1 MKKSCKK
8 KQNKEKHDVLVV
20 LGYDM
25 TMFVKGS
32 ITTKRQKE
40 IILPVLYVIC
50 EKKISYFNLSLKFLF
65 FIAFSYFLPTKYD
78 MQEKIYSFN
87 MSVWLVL
94 PGETIYEKDITRG
107 CIEQWYI
114 SFQTK
119 LILTCNF
126 FWIELSM

>member
-1 MKKSCKK
+1 MQT
-8 KQNKEKHDVLVV
+8 KQNKKKTWRACSVEIW
-20 LGYDM
+20 YDNVCQGFHHNKK
-25 TMFVKGS
+25 T
-32 ITTKRQKE
+32 KE
-40 IILPVLYVIC
+40 IILSALYVIC
-50 EKKISYFNLSLKFLF
+50 EKKNYYFNLSLKFLF

-94 PGETIYEKDITRG
+94 PKETIDEKDITKG
-107 CIEQWYI
+107 YIKQWYI